1 MLASVWGTRMRA
13 VVLIVAALA
22 LVVAAPAAAQS
33 PAYRFVHGD
42 YPTQDRDAYLLTLIA
57 AEPAAA
63 KAVANDPDLEA
74 IAGRLG
80 ETRAAV
86 LAACRQTKACPVER
100 LMLSDAE
107 IGRAGDAL
115 AAMAA
120 AGKPLSGVARQMRAS
135 GLFQRHAGLSDVAM
149 VRAAW
154 SDTAQGINRLYRVY
168 ALGEKPRYPEI
179 DSMTRDPASDE
190 WRHLL
195 LEALQVQ
202 DDIPPTL
209 FHQPWSR
216 MGLDLL
222 LLNQRDEAVR
232 YEPIEGGEN
241 AAAFAKARG
250 LDWKAAKYTA
260 IVVPGAG
267 LDGIETGLS
276 SVGALRVRLAARRWR
291 DGQAPF
297 ILVSG
302 GHVHPNRTPF
312 AEAVEMKTELVK
324 RYGVPASAIIIDP
337 YARHTTTNLR
347 NATRLL
353 FRMGAPMDKAM
364 LITTSVDQSRY
375 IEVPAFAQRCA
386 QELGYQPVTVT
397 GRLSPYDLTAK
408 PQIASLYAD
417 ATDPLDP

>member
-1 MLASVWGTRMRA
+1 MLSLRRVALA
-13 VVLIVAALA
+13 IAAIVAFTPW
-22 LVVAAPAAAQS
+22 PAAAQS

-57 AEPAAA
+57 ADPAAA
-63 KAVANDPDLEA
+63 RAVANDPALGA
-74 IAGRLG
+74 IAARLG
-80 ETRAAV
+80 ETRAVV
-86 LAACRQTKACPVER
+86 LSACRQTKACPVER
-100 LMLSDAE
+100 MMLSDAE
-107 IGRAGDAL
+107 IARAGDAL
-115 AAMAA
+115 AALAA
-120 AGKPLSGVARQMRAS
+120 GGKPLGGVARQMRAS
-135 GLFQRHAGLSDVAM
+135 GLFQRHAGLDDAAM

-154 SDTAQGINRLYRVY
+154 GDTAQGINRLYRVY
-168 ALGEKPRYPEI
+168 ALGEAPRYPEI
-179 DSMTRDPASDE
+179 DSMTRDPASDA
-190 WRHLL
+190 WRRLL

-202 DDIPPTL
+202 DDTPATL
-209 FHQPWSR
+209 FYQPWSR

-241 AAAFAKARG
+241 AAAFARARA
-250 LDWKAAKYTA
+250 LDWKAAKYAA

-291 DGQAPF
+291 DGAAPF

-312 AEAVEMKTELVK
+312 AEAVEMKAELVK
-324 RYGVPASAIIIDP
+324 RYGVPASAVIIDP

-375 IEVPAFAQRCA
+375 IEAPAFAQRCA

-397 GRLSPYDLTAK
+397 GRLTPYDLIAR
-408 PQIASLYAD
+408 PQVASLYAD